1 MKKIYFEDIAG
12 YLPYGLR
19 VNMISRSCATYDVSL
34 MNCGLDYNA
43 TATVSEWYFSRKGA
57 TFGLNDIKPIVRPL
71 SDLTKEIE
79 HDGKKFVPIDELAE
93 WLYGEEPE
101 SFGKKE
107 DARSW
112 IDFNLGGSQIVGNL
126 PFKLVRKLIKWHFDI
141 HNWIGDGLAIS
152 NETQSY

>member
-79 HDGKKFVPIDELAE
+79 HDGEKFIPI
-93 WLYGEEPE
+93 
-101 SFGKKE
+101 
-107 DARSW
+107 
-112 IDFNLGGSQIVGNL
+112 
-126 PFKLVRKLIKWHFDI
+126 FKLTKLCDVENDSDWIEHVYDFMTNDADWTNAPYWMVIKLYEWHFDI